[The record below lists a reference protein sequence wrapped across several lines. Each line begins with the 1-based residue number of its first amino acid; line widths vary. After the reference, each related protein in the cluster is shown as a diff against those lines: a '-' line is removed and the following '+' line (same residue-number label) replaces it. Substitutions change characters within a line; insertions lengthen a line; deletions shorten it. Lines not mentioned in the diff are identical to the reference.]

1 MNNDDLNSLRRDIKY
16 AALPGKAASS
26 LLILFL
32 CFVVGVFGFGLAVG
46 IVGVLIRFFGGH

>member
-26 LLILFL
+26 VLILFL

-46 IVGVLIRFFGGH
+46 LVGVLIRFFGGH